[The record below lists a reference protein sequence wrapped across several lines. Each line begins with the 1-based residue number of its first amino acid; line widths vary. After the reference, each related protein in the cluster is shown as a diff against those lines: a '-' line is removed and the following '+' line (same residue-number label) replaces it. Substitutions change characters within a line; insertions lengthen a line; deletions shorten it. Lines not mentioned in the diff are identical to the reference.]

1 LLPQYRQHQHQHQH
15 YLHRNKHG
23 RTANDGVTIR
33 LFVPATAA
41 VDRSVADAKA
51 FERFWSAIFL
61 GLLIWLAIIVFTD
74 GVEMMRLAAIGF
86 VAALKA
92 MLDYILEQLRE
103 SGWAV

>member
-1 LLPQYRQHQHQHQH
+1 LY
-15 YLHRNKHG
+15 
-23 RTANDGVTIR
+23 
-33 LFVPATAA
+33 VPATPT

-51 FERFWSAIFL
+51 LDRFWSAMFL
-61 GLLIWLAIIVFTD
+61 GLFIWMAIIVFTD
-74 GVEMMRLAAIGF
+74 GVEMMRVAAIGF